1 MSMSVD
7 QRPNNTNIHGAFEQL
22 MFSIS
27 STEQASTS
35 PQYYRFRYICD
46 LYVGGALKARV
57 KVYPN
62 QNGQGIFRVD
72 KLIQDFMSCT
82 KADQNV
88 TADDFYTRTIHN
100 LGANNTGKIF
110 SNNNGENYRKVEFKF
125 GQEYSSN
132 LTTDPTIYADQITGE
147 YVSVIMSAGWSRTQS
162 ATQTW
167 DTGIAFWNYN
177 ESWIDSRYVLED
189 YGDAFLTDRFT
200 ATSGTTQTL
209 GTAKREVIKVQSNG
223 YYTLGFIAEGAAP
236 GGSTIQSMYVCAY
249 NSSNSLL
256 ASHHFILGTDGGEA
270 VASVNEDR
278 ERLQYFGCG
287 PAQMS
292 TQTIDTGLKN
302 AFTNDTV
309 AYYEVMALNDTSS
322 TPTASSDASLVSLLY
337 RFEIQDCTSIY
348 QDGNQ
353 PVTVAWQN
361 SLGCWDYQDFIL
373 RKNDTMSVQRK
384 TFRQVQ
390 GNWDTAN
397 ANQFWNF
404 RGDEGGERVIKTD
417 ATKQMTLTTDL
428 LSNEIDVDMLESIM
442 LSPQVYL
449 LASSNGIGVTPIVVT
464 DTSFIRKKNV
474 NERSPFLYQLKFK
487 YAHNRPVTKAG
498 TYSYS

>member
-1 MSMSVD
+1 MTVN
-7 QRPNNTNIHGAFEQL
+7 QRPDNANIHGAFEQL

-46 LYVGGALKARV
+46 LYVAGAFKARV

-62 QNGQGIFRVD
+62 ASGQGIFRVD

-88 TADDFYTRTIHN
+88 TADGFYTKPIHN

-110 SNNNGENYRKVEFKF
+110 CTNNGENYRKVEFKF
-125 GQEYSSN
+125 GQEYSTS
-132 LTTDPTIYADQITGE
+132 LATDPTIYADQITGE
-147 YVSVIMSAGWSRTQS
+147 YVSVIMSAGWARTG
-162 ATQTW
+162 QTW
-167 DTGIAFWNYN
+167 DTGISFWNSY
-177 ESWIDSRYVLED
+177 EQWIDVRYVLNG
-189 YGDAFLTDRFT
+189 YGAGFLSDRFQ
-200 ATSGTTQTL
+200 ASSGVTQTL
-209 GTAKREVIKVQSNG
+209 GTAKRNVVKIQPLG

-236 GGSTIQSMYVCAY
+236 GGTTLQSIYVCAY

-256 ASHHFILGTDGGEA
+256 ASHHFILGTDGGTA
-270 VASVNEDR
+270 VASVSDDGQ
-278 ERLQYFGCG
+278 RLQYFGAG
-287 PAQMS
+287 AFQMGK
-292 TQTIDTGLKN
+292 QTIDTGLRN
-302 AFTNDTV
+302 AFTAGTV
-309 AYYEVMALNDTSS
+309 AYYEVMGLNDTSS
-322 TPTASSDASLVSLLY
+322 TPTSFADASLCSILY

-348 QDGNQ
+348 QDGQ
-353 PVTVAWQN
+353 TPVTIAWQN

-373 RKNDTMSVQRK
+373 RKTDSMSLKRK

-390 GNWDTAN
+390 GNWDTAD
-397 ANQFWNF
+397 ASQFWNF
-404 RGDEGGERVIKTD
+404 RGDEGGERVIKTE

-428 LSNEIDVDMLESIM
+428 LSEDDVDVLESIT

-449 LASSNGIGVTPIVVT
+449 LAASNGAGVTPIVVT
-464 DTSFIRKKNV
+464 DTSFTRKKNV
-474 NERSPFLYQLKFK
+474 NERSPFLYQMKFK

-498 TYSYS
+498 TYQYR

>member
-1 MSMSVD
+1 MTVD
-7 QRPNNTNIHGAFEQL
+7 QRPNNANIHGAFEQL

-46 LYVGGALKARV
+46 MYVGGALKARV

-62 QNGQGIFRVD
+62 ANGQGIFRVD

-88 TADDFYTRTIHN
+88 TTDDFYSATIHY
-100 LGANNTGKIF
+100 LGGNSTSKVF

-125 GQEYSSN
+125 GQEYSTS

-147 YVSVIMSAGWSRTQS
+147 YVSVIMSAGWNRPLLG
-162 ATQTW
+162 ANRQTW
-167 DTGIAFWNYN
+167 DTGIKLWNYD
-177 ESWIDSRYVLED
+177 EDWIDSAYVLTD
-189 YGDAFLTDRFT
+189 YGNQFLTDRYSLNT
-200 ATSGTTQTL
+200 GTTQTL
-209 GTAKREVIKVQSNG
+209 GTAKFIRIKVQPSSL
-223 YYTLGFIAEGAAP
+223 YTMGFIAEGAAP
-236 GGSTIQSMYVCAY
+236 GGSTIQSIYVVAY
-249 NSSNSLL
+249 NSSNAAI
-256 ASHHFILGTDGGEA
+256 ASGHFILGTDGGTA
-270 VASVNEDR
+270 VASVNEDL
-278 ERLQYFGCG
+278 ERLQYFGAG
-287 PAQMS
+287 PQNLKVQTAES
-292 TQTIDTGLKN
+292 GIATQFSVGN
-302 AFTNDTV
+302 V
-309 AYYEVMALNDTSS
+309 AYYEVMALNDTTS
-322 TPTASSDASLVSLLY
+322 TPTAFGDASLVSILY
-337 RFEIQDCTSIY
+337 RFEIQNCTSIY
-348 QDGNQ
+348 QEGQ
-353 PVTVAWQN
+353 VPVTIAWQN
-361 SLGCWDYQDFIL
+361 SVGCWDYQDFTL

-384 TFRQVQ
+384 TFKQVQ
-390 GNWDTAN
+390 GNWDTAF

-428 LSNEIDVDMLESIM
+428 LSEDDVDVLESIM

-449 LASSNGIGVTPIVVT
+449 IGSSDGSGITPIIVT
-464 DTSFIRKKNV
+464 DTSFTRKKNV
-474 NERSPFLYQLKFK
+474 NERSPFLYQLRFK